1 MHTPCTNNKM
11 EFEGLA
17 GRRLEGRFNAGQI
30 TSDAGGLLLGEVAG
44 KMKVFGRV
52 ADCFTDYREPSRG
65 PLARCP
71 QFVAQRVYGRDR
83 ARLRGPQ

>member
-17 GRRLEGRFNAGQI
+17 GRRVEGRFNAGQI

-44 KMKVFGRV
+44 KMSF
-52 ADCFTDYREPSRG
+52 F
-65 PLARCP
+65 
-71 QFVAQRVYGRDR
+71 DR
-83 ARLRGPQ
+83 AWRTVLPTIGNRAEGLSRAARSSWPSAGTNGIALVRNAG